1 MERLKSACLLAL
13 IAFAAPAA
21 IGQQAT
27 PIQQQTGTVAVI
39 GDVEHCDNYA
49 LPAGSALTVQEAV
62 RKAGPLSDTVQVKV
76 IRAGQD
82 RAQWTQLVSAT
93 SSDNGEPVNNG
104 DVLVVQSLAPLTV
117 RVQQNAVLR
126 TDTSL
131 LVVGLTQEGIVIGDV
146 LQQTNNLPLAK
157 GQLKV
162 ISRFQGQKPIA
173 RAELHLPMAHGDV
186 VSISRDSQTVLK
198 GFGGMSP
205 TFSEWKGTAA
215 PPAHDPFIPNITT
228 PDGDGSRDPQSKP
241 QPFQF
246 PAFPSETTAQPMQD
260 EGTSDSDQETEE
272 DSTANPNVSA
282 LAISQS
288 EDIVDGLPP
297 EDRNSFASE
306 AATVAPVPPA
316 ETPLNG
322 TTNAS
327 TGMNPWNLV
336 FLGGLLL
343 AGTLILAGTIKPE
356 AGDAGIAGA
365 TTVPHRTVFETP
377 AHPAGAAQQGLSAAS
392 VPTTHSTIFAM
403 EQHAETVPALIRD
416 VEWFSADWHG
426 RPVSINASS
435 NELPPSTDEAAPSIS
450 ATDEVAEIELR
461 EVVIADVVAEAAA
474 PQPSV
479 TTEQLT
485 VSAEQVPAAE
495 AGLQTVPEND
505 FSDLE
510 DLLQNR
516 LPIDLCEIQL
526 PLRVA
531 LFGRPAGPRRLRI
544 DAAHSAIPSPHM
556 NLSADKRRETPV
568 AVAASQASQAPNVA
582 DAAGSLD
589 RALHFLQERTTS

>member
-82 RAQWTQLVSAT
+82 RAQWTQNVSAT
-93 SSDNGEPVNNG
+93 STDNGEPVTNG

-215 PPAHDPFIPNITT
+215 PPAHVPFIPNITT
-228 PDGDGSRDPQSKP
+228 PDGDGSRDLPQRPLLSRCR
-241 QPFQF
+241 
-246 PAFPSETTAQPMQD
+246 T
-260 EGTSDSDQETEE
+260 EGHW
-272 DSTANPNVSA
+272 
-282 LAISQS
+282 I
-288 EDIVDGLPP
+288 
-297 EDRNSFASE
+297 
-306 AATVAPVPPA
+306 
-316 ETPLNG
+316 
-322 TTNAS
+322 
-327 TGMNPWNLV
+327 
-336 FLGGLLL
+336 
-343 AGTLILAGTIKPE
+343 
-356 AGDAGIAGA
+356 
-365 TTVPHRTVFETP
+365 
-377 AHPAGAAQQGLSAAS
+377 
-392 VPTTHSTIFAM
+392 
-403 EQHAETVPALIRD
+403 LIR
-416 VEWFSADWHG
+416 
-426 RPVSINASS
+426 RPKRTQQQT
-435 NELPPSTDEAAPSIS
+435 PTFPHW
-450 ATDEVAEIELR
+450 
-461 EVVIADVVAEAAA
+461 
-474 PQPSV
+474 PSV
-479 TTEQLT
+479 SQKTLSMGRHQKTETASPRKQRQLHPYHQRRPRWM
-485 VSAEQVPAAE
+485 ERQMP
-495 AGLQTVPEND
+495 
-505 FSDLE
+505 
-510 DLLQNR
+510 
-516 LPIDLCEIQL
+516 
-526 PLRVA
+526 PLR
-531 LFGRPAGPRRLRI
+531 
-544 DAAHSAIPSPHM
+544 
-556 NLSADKRRETPV
+556 
-568 AVAASQASQAPNVA
+568 
-582 DAAGSLD
+582 
-589 RALHFLQERTTS
+589 